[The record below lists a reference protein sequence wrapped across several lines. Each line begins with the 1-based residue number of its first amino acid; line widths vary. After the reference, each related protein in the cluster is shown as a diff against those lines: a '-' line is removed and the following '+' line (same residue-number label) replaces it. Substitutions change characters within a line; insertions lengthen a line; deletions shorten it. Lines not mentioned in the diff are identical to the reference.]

1 MDDFKIRATIEK
13 REPSEP
19 SIIHDGVL
27 KIKPSSYDYAKLLIA
42 KLGGYKGGE
51 VQIEIS
57 DGDYWSDR
65 MNNLFHAL
73 VRKIVVS
80 GASSYWSKIGRAP
93 ETFEEVKAF
102 VKIELG
108 GAKVES
114 IGSLTWIESWTKFSK
129 RRAMQTID
137 SVINWCMENGI
148 DIDAEKL
155 EHENL
160 GGKSVHVQG

>member
-27 KIKPSSYDYAKLLIA
+27 KIKPVSTEYAKLLIS
-42 KLGGYKGGE
+42 KLSEYDGRE
-51 VQIEIS
+51 LQIDIS
-57 DGDYWSDR
+57 DGDSWSDR
-65 MNNLFHAL
+65 MNNLFHAI
-73 VRKIVVS
+73 VRKIVSS
-80 GASSYWSKIGRAP
+80 GITNYWDKIGRAP
-93 ETFEEVKAF
+93 ETFEEVKSWI
-102 VKIELG
+102 KIELG
-108 GAKVES
+108 GAKIET

-129 RRAMQTID
+129 KRAMQTID
-137 SVINWCMENGI
+137 NVLNYCMDQGI

-160 GGKSVHVQG
+160 GG

>member
-73 VRKIVVS
+73 VRKIVSS
-80 GASSYWSKIGRAP
+80 GITNYWDKIGRAP
-93 ETFEEVKAF
+93 ETFEEVKSWI
-102 VKIELG
+102 KIELG
-108 GAKVES
+108 GAKIET

-137 SVINWCMENGI
+137 NVLNYCMEQGI

-160 GGKSVHVQG
+160 GG